1 MSVTDILAP
10 WAIVD
15 AALGLSGPVRDESH
29 YEALLAFV
37 DECVDRF
44 GAEEH
49 HPVFALVDLAAD
61 RIREYEGRVHPW
73 PDTLSAAGMLA
84 CLMEEHGLKQSD
96 LPEVGTQSV
105 ISDLLTGKRRL
116 NLRQVCALAARFHV
130 PMEVFAEPGARK
142 QDRKTTVRGRISRP
156 MPE

>member
-10 WAIVD
+10 WATVD
-15 AALGLSGPVRDESH
+15 AALGLSGPIRDEAH

-37 DECVDRF
+37 DECFDRF

-49 HPVFALVDLAAD
+49 HPVFALVDLVAD

-73 PDTLSAAGMLA
+73 PDTLSSTGMLA
-84 CLMEEHGLKQSD
+84 YLMEEHGLKQSD

-116 NLRQVCALAARFHV
+116 NLRQVRALASRFHV
-130 PMEVFAEPGARK
+130 PMEIFAEAAAPK
-142 QDRKTTVRGRISRP
+142 
-156 MPE
+156 